1 MIAFEV
7 PGPPIGK
14 GRLRHRVVRSRT
26 NPLGY
31 ASGYTPAKTKAYED
45 SVRWAASGAMRR
57 KVPFDGPV
65 ALTVFA
71 FFAIPASWSAR
82 KKTQALTGEIRP
94 TVKPDADNA
103 LKAIADGC
111 NGVVF
116 RDDVQVVDAHIYK
129 FYDANPR
136 TLVFVR
142 SSEKGSYHVIH
153 REFLCSSADL
163 PAQAA
168 TTATQQDPPRLDG

>member
-1 MIAFEV
+1 M
-7 PGPPIGK
+7 
-14 GRLRHRVVRSRT
+14 RSRA

-31 ASGYTPAKTKAYED
+31 ASGYTPAKTKAYEQA
-45 SVRWAASGAMRR
+45 VRWAASGAMRR

-71 FFAIPASWSAR
+71 LFQIPASWSAR
-82 KKTQALTGEIRP
+82 KKALALTGDIRP

-129 FYDANPR
+129 FYDASPR

-142 SSEKGSYHVIH
+142 SSEKGPYHVLH
-153 REFLCSSADL
+153 REFLHGSADL
-163 PAQAA
+163 PVQTAA
-168 TTATQQDPPRLDG
+168 VETQQNPPCLDG